1 MYAGIVAMLISTIL
15 GAEASPKRVVE
26 ITSATR
32 AVEAFYAALKS
43 NDCDAA
49 FGMLTVEAQTRP
61 QLLLGDVGP
70 SERTNRHCVIL
81 ASFLAGLAVNI
92 DRPFIKAEVIS
103 SNTLPAGAASII
115 VRLSYEEKSGAA
127 PQEATH
133 YLVQECGTWKIM
145 GKPSLP

>member
-1 MYAGIVAMLISTIL
+1 MHAVIVVALISTIL
-15 GAEASPKRVVE
+15 VSEKSPSQVEVAS
-26 ITSATR
+26 SAR

-61 QLLLGDVGP
+61 QLVLGDAAP

-81 ASFLAGLAVNI
+81 SSFLAGVPVNI
-92 DRPFIKAEVIS
+92 EAPLIKAEVIS
-103 SNTLPAGAASII
+103 SNTLPAGAASVT
-115 VRLSYEEKSGAA
+115 VRLSYEATSGAA
-127 PQEATH
+127 AQEATH
-133 YLVQECGTWKIM
+133 YLVQECGAWKIM